1 MTSIASLA
9 WNPIIAREAR
19 TRMRSKRAAFILF
32 CWLAALGV
40 VTVLAYRSAADQ
52 SASVAALAHS
62 GVTVFSALVGVVV
75 ALLMLLVP
83 GLVGGSIAGERE
95 RQTLDLLLC
104 TRVRPWRV
112 VIGKLGA
119 SLAFMVFLLVASL
132 PILSVV
138 ALLGGIAWGD
148 IVIVAGLGA
157 LTAVTV
163 GSMSILFSAITKGP
177 TGAIV
182 CSYVATFILLVGPLV
197 LGSYLLAQGFGS
209 GISGSGFSSSTSVS
223 LGPGGYSVVQQLGPG
238 GANALPSGPGVLQP
252 QSLAP
257 PLLMA
262 LSPGMAIGSEVASIS
277 SQNCT
282 AIGSS
287 PFGGPFNAPQTYYC
301 GGVTFDRISSG
312 PLNGWHIWQVYVV
325 FALALS
331 ALCIGLAIVAV
342 RRKVPWPRRAR
353 PPDGT

>member
-112 VIGKLGA
+112 VVGKLGA
-119 SLAFMVFLLVASL
+119 SLAFVVFLLVASL

-157 LTAVTV
+157 LTAVTI

-182 CSYVATFILLVGPLV
+182 CSYVAMFILLVGPLI

-238 GANALPSGPGVLQP
+238 GANALPSGAFQP
-252 QSLAP
+252 QGSAP

-282 AIGSS
+282 SAIPNLVGGS
-287 PFGGPFNAPQTYYC
+287 FNAPQTYYC
-301 GGVTFDRISSG
+301 GGVSFDRISSG

>member
-1 MTSIASLA
+1 MTSIASLV

-52 SASVAALAHS
+52 SGSVAALAHS
-62 GVTVFSALVGVVV
+62 GVTVFGALVAVVV
-75 ALLMLLVP
+75 ALVMLLVP

-119 SLAFMVFLLVASL
+119 SLAFMAFLLVASL

-148 IVIVAGLGA
+148 ILIVAGLGA
-157 LTAVTV
+157 LTAVTI

-182 CSYVATFILLVGPLV
+182 CSYVAMFILLVGPLV
-197 LGSYLLAQGFGS
+197 LGSYLLAQGIGS
-209 GISGSGFSSSTSVS
+209 GSSGGGFSSSSGS
-223 LGPGGYSVVQQLGPG
+223 F
-238 GANALPSGPGVLQP
+238 ALPAGVVQP
-252 QSLAP
+252 QSITP

-262 LSPGMAIGSEVASIS
+262 LSPGMAIGAEVASIS

-282 AIGSS
+282 SVVS
-287 PFGGPFNAPQTYYC
+287 PPFGGPFNASPTYYC
-301 GGVTFDRISSG
+301 GGVSFDRISSG
-312 PLNGWHIWQVYVV
+312 PLNGWHIWQVFAV
-325 FALALS
+325 FAVALS
-331 ALCIGLAIVAV
+331 ALCVGLAIVAL
-342 RRKVPWPRRAR
+342 RRNVPWPRRA
-353 PPDGT
+353 PPEGT

>member
-1 MTSIASLA
+1 MTAIASLV

-52 SASVAALAHS
+52 SGSVAVLAHS
-62 GVTVFSALVGVVV
+62 GVTVFGALVGVVV
-75 ALLMLLVP
+75 ALVMLLVP

-112 VIGKLGA
+112 VVGKLAA
-119 SLAFMVFLLVASL
+119 SLAFMGFLLVASL

-148 IVIVAGLGA
+148 ILIVAGLGA

-163 GSMSILFSAITKGP
+163 GSMSILFSAISKGP

-182 CSYVATFILLVGPLV
+182 CSYIAMFALLVGPLL
-197 LGSYLLAQGFGS
+197 LGGYLLAQGIGSNFG
-209 GISGSGFSSSTSVS
+209 GGGFSSSSGVI
-223 LGPGGYSVVQQLGPG
+223 GPG
-238 GANALPSGPGVLQP
+238 GAIASPAVVQ

-257 PLLMA
+257 PMIMA
-262 LSPGMAIGSEVASIS
+262 ISPGMAIGAEVASIS
-277 SQNCT
+277 NQSCPSGVFNT
-282 AIGSS
+282 IGGGFNGSGFSS
-287 PFGGPFNAPQTYYC
+287 TIYSSSNC
-301 GGVTFDRISSG
+301 GGVSFDRISSG
-312 PLNGWHIWQVYVV
+312 PLNGWHLWQVYAV
-325 FALALS
+325 FAVALS
-331 ALCIGLAIVAV
+331 ALCIGLAIVAL
-342 RRKVPWPRRAR
+342 RGRVPWPRRAR
-353 PPDGT
+353 QRGA

>member
-1 MTSIASLA
+1 MISIGSLA

-52 SASVAALAHS
+52 SSSVAALAHS
-62 GVTVFSALVGVVV
+62 GVTVFGALVGIVV
-75 ALLMLLVP
+75 ALVMLLVP

-119 SLAFMVFLLVASL
+119 SLAFVVFLLVASL

-157 LTAVTV
+157 LTAVTI

-182 CSYVATFILLVGPLV
+182 CSYVATFILLVAPLA
-197 LGSYLLAQGFGS
+197 LGSYLLAQGFGVS
-209 GISGSGFSSSTSVS
+209 GGGFSSSGSVVF
-223 LGPGGYSVVQQLGPG
+223 GPGGNV
-238 GANALPSGPGVLQP
+238 ALPAGPGVV
-252 QSLAP
+252 QSQSIAP

-277 SQNCT
+277 NQNCT
-282 AIGSS
+282 SIGSS

-301 GGVTFDRISSG
+301 GGVSFDRISSG
-312 PLNGWHIWQVYVV
+312 PLNGWHIWQVYGV

>member
-1 MTSIASLA
+1 MTSIGSLV

-52 SASVAALAHS
+52 SGSVAALAHS
-62 GVTVFSALVGVVV
+62 GVTVFGALVAVVV
-75 ALLMLLVP
+75 ALVMLLVP

-112 VIGKLGA
+112 VIGKLAA
-119 SLAFMVFLLVASL
+119 SLAFMGFLLVASL

-148 IVIVAGLGA
+148 ILIVAGLGA
-157 LTAVTV
+157 LTAITI
-163 GSMSILFSAITKGP
+163 GSMSILFSAISKGP

-182 CSYVATFILLVGPLV
+182 CSYVAMFILLVGPLL
-197 LGSYLLAQGFGS
+197 LGSYLLAQGVGS
-209 GISGSGFSSSTSVS
+209 STGGGFASSSV
-223 LGPGGYSVVQQLGPG
+223 GPGGPSLAPATYQQSP
-238 GANALPSGPGVLQP
+238 
-252 QSLAP
+252 AP

-262 LSPGMAIGSEVASIS
+262 MSPGMAIGAEVASIAT
-277 SQNCT
+277 QNCT
-282 AIGSS
+282 TAVYNIG
-287 PFGGPFNAPQTYYC
+287 PGFNSFSGVSC
-301 GGVTFDRISSG
+301 SGVTIDRITSG
-312 PLNGWHIWQVYVV
+312 PLNGWHIWQVYAV
-325 FALALS
+325 FAVVLS
-331 ALCIGLAIVAV
+331 ALCIGLAIVAL
-342 RRKVPWPRRAR
+342 RGRVPWPRRAR
-353 PPDGT
+353 PEGA

>member
-1 MTSIASLA
+1 MTSIASLV

-52 SASVAALAHS
+52 SGSVAALAHS
-62 GVTVFSALVGVVV
+62 GVTVFGALVAVVV
-75 ALLMLLVP
+75 ALVMLLVP

-119 SLAFMVFLLVASL
+119 SLAFMGFLLVASL

-138 ALLGGIAWGD
+138 ALVGGIAWGD
-148 IVIVAGLGA
+148 ILIVAGLGA
-157 LTAVTV
+157 LTAVAI

-182 CSYVATFILLVGPLV
+182 CSYVAMFILLVGPLV
-197 LGSYLLAQGFGS
+197 LGSYLLAQGIGS
-209 GISGSGFSSSTSVS
+209 SSSGGGFSSSSGS
-223 LGPGGYSVVQQLGPG
+223 F
-238 GANALPSGPGVLQP
+238 ALPAGVVQP
-252 QSLAP
+252 QSITP

-282 AIGSS
+282 SVVS
-287 PFGGPFNAPQTYYC
+287 PPFAGPVNASPTYYC
-301 GGVTFDRISSG
+301 GGVSFDRISSG
-312 PLNGWHIWQVYVV
+312 PLNGWHMWQVFAV
-325 FALALS
+325 FAVALS
-331 ALCIGLAIVAV
+331 ALCVGLAIVAL
-342 RRKVPWPRRAR
+342 RGKVPWPRRA
-353 PPDGT
+353 PPEGT

>member
-1 MTSIASLA
+1 MTSIASLV

-52 SASVAALAHS
+52 SSSVAALAHS
-62 GVTVFSALVGVVV
+62 GVTVFGALVGIVV

-119 SLAFMVFLLVASL
+119 SLAFVVFLLVASL

-148 IVIVAGLGA
+148 IVIVVGLGA
-157 LTAVTV
+157 LTAVTI

-182 CSYVATFILLVGPLV
+182 CSYVAMFILLVGPLV
-197 LGSYLLAQGFGS
+197 LGSYLLAQGFGVS
-209 GISGSGFSSSTSVS
+209 GGGSSSSSVVF
-223 LGPGGYSVVQQLGPG
+223 GPGGSVVQQLGPNG
-238 GANALPSGPGVLQP
+238 GSIALPSGPGLVQP
-252 QSLAP
+252 QGIAP

-282 AIGSS
+282 SVGSS
-287 PFGGPFNAPQTYYC
+287 PFGGPFNGPQTYYC
-301 GGVTFDRISSG
+301 GGVSFDRISSG
-312 PLNGWHIWQVYVV
+312 PLNGWHIWQVYGV

-331 ALCIGLAIVAV
+331 ALCVGLAIVAV

-353 PPDGT
+353 PPDVT

>member
-1 MTSIASLA
+1 MTSLASVI

-52 SASVAALAHS
+52 SGSVAALAHS
-62 GVTVFSALVGVVV
+62 GVTVFGALVAVVV
-75 ALLMLLVP
+75 ALMMLLVP
-83 GLVGGSIAGERE
+83 GLVGASIAGERE

-112 VIGKLGA
+112 VIGKLAA
-119 SLAFMVFLLVASL
+119 SLAFMGFLLVASL

-148 IVIVAGLGA
+148 ILIVAGLDA

-182 CSYVATFILLVGPLV
+182 CSYVAMFILLVGPLV
-197 LGSYLLAQGFGS
+197 LGSYLLAQGIGS
-209 GISGSGFSSSTSVS
+209 SISGGGFSSSSG
-223 LGPGGYSVVQQLGPG
+223 LIGPGGPAIVQ
-238 GANALPSGPGVLQP
+238 

-257 PLLMA
+257 PLIMA
-262 LSPGMAIGSEVASIS
+262 ISPGMAIGAEVASIS
-277 SQNCT
+277 NQSCSSGVFNT
-282 AIGSS
+282 FGSGSNSSGSS
-287 PFGGPFNAPQTYYC
+287 STIYSISNC
-301 GGVTFDRISSG
+301 GGVSFDRITSG
-312 PLNGWHIWQVYVV
+312 PLNGWHLWQAYVV
-325 FALALS
+325 FAVALS
-331 ALCIGLAIVAV
+331 ALCVGLAIVAL
-342 RRKVPWPRRAR
+342 RGRVPWPRRAR
-353 PPDGT
+353 QEST